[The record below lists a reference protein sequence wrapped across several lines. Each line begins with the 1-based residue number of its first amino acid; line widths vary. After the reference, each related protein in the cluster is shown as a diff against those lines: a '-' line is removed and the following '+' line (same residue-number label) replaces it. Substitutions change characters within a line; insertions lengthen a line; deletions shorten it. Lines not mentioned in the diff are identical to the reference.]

1 MNIIE
6 IVNLNKIY
14 KERDIFKKLKGNKL
28 KIGVENVSFNV
39 EEGEIFS
46 IIGLNGAGKTTIM
59 KCLLGLLEFDSGKIN
74 IFGNGTLK
82 NTDKKN
88 IGYLPE
94 ISYYPKSIKLRVLME
109 YYSQLYGIEKKRE
122 PELINDALSKVGLLT
137 RAESKLEEFSKGMLQ
152 KVGIAQAILNSPK
165 LLFLDEP
172 MSGLDP
178 LARRE
183 VIQLI
188 KELKEK
194 GTTIFLNTHIL
205 SDIED
210 IGDRGVIVHKGKILD
225 KFDLHEKREE
235 NGFKIF
241 LKNGEIHE
249 VSIDELDS
257 RLKKLNDIIDVK
269 KNHFSLEEYFKN
281 TIQGGENL

>member
-1 MNIIE
+1 MSVIKIE
-6 IVNLNKIY
+6 DLNKTY
-14 KERDIFKKLKGNKL
+14 KERDIFKKLKGKKE
-28 KIGVENVSFNV
+28 KIGVENVSFSV

-59 KCLLGLLEFDSGKIN
+59 KCLLGLLDYDSGNIN
-74 IFGNGTLK
+74 IFGKGKLEKESK
-82 NTDKKN
+82 NL

-94 ISYYPKSIKLRVLME
+94 ISYYPKSIKLKILME
-109 YYSQLYGIEKKRE
+109 YYSELYGIKDNKQKIEE
-122 PELINDALSKVGLLT
+122 SLEKVGLLN
-137 RAESKLEEFSKGMLQ
+137 RSNSRLEEFSKGMLQ

-183 VIQLI
+183 VIELL
-188 KELKEK
+188 KELKTL

-205 SDIED
+205 GDIED
-210 IGDRGVIVHKGKILD
+210 IGDRGIVVHKGKVLD
-225 KFDLHEKREE
+225 SFNLYDKRKEE
-235 NGFKIF
+235 GYNIF
-241 LKNGEIHE
+241 LKDGTIHN
-249 VSIDELDS
+249 VSIDNLDMKLKEL
-257 RLKKLNDIIDVK
+257 KEITEIK

-281 TIQGGENL
+281 TVLGGKE

>member
-1 MNIIE
+1 MSVIKIE
-6 IVNLNKIY
+6 DLNKTY
-14 KERDIFKKLKGNKL
+14 KERDIFKKLKGKKE
-28 KIGVENVSFNV
+28 KIGVENVSFSV

-59 KCLLGLLEFDSGKIN
+59 KCLLGLLDYDSGNIN
-74 IFGNGTLK
+74 IFGKGKLEKDSK
-82 NTDKKN
+82 NL

-94 ISYYPKSIKLRVLME
+94 ISYYPKSIKLKILME
-109 YYSQLYGIEKKRE
+109 YYSELYGIKDNKQKIEE
-122 PELINDALSKVGLLT
+122 SLEKVGLLN
-137 RAESKLEEFSKGMLQ
+137 RSNSRLEEFSKGMLQ

-183 VIQLI
+183 VIELL
-188 KELKEK
+188 KELKTL

-205 SDIED
+205 GDIED
-210 IGDRGVIVHKGKILD
+210 IGDRGIVVHKGKVLD
-225 KFDLHEKREE
+225 SFNLHEKRKEE
-235 NGFKIF
+235 GYNIF
-241 LKNGEIHE
+241 LKDGTIHN
-249 VSIDELDS
+249 VSIDNLDMKLKEL
-257 RLKKLNDIIDVK
+257 KEITEIK

-281 TIQGGENL
+281 TVLGGKE

>member
-1 MNIIE
+1 MKIIE
-6 IVNLNKIY
+6 IKNLNKTY
-14 KERDIFKKLKGNKL
+14 KERDIFKRFKGEKIKL
-28 KIGVENVSFNV
+28 GVEDVSFDV

-59 KCLLGLLEFDSGKIN
+59 KCLLGLLDFDSGLID
-74 IFGNGTLK
+74 IFGKGILK
-82 NTDKKN
+82 KEEKKS

-94 ISYYPKSIKLRVLME
+94 ISYYPKSIKLRVLMD
-109 YYSQLYGIEKKRE
+109 YYAELYGIEKNRKN
-122 PELINDALSKVGLLT
+122 ELIDLSLQRVGLHH
-137 RAESKLEEFSKGMLQ
+137 RGESRLEEFSKGMLQ

-183 VIQLI
+183 VIELL
-188 KELKEK
+188 KELKAK

-205 SDIED
+205 GDIED
-210 IGDRGVIVHKGKILD
+210 IGDRGIIVHKGKVLD
-225 KFDLHEKREE
+225 KFNLYEKREE
-235 NGFKIF
+235 EGYKIITENGTIHRVKTADLDRS
-241 LKNGEIHE
+241 LKTIENI
-249 VSIDELDS
+249 V
-257 RLKKLNDIIDVK
+257 DVK

-281 TIQGGENL
+281 TILGGDDK

>member
-1 MNIIE
+1 MSVIKIE
-6 IVNLNKIY
+6 NLSKTY
-14 KERDIFKKLKGNKL
+14 KERDIFKKLKGKKE
-28 KIGVENVSFNV
+28 KIGVENVSFSV

-59 KCLLGLLEFDSGKIN
+59 KCLLGLLDYDSGNIN
-74 IFGNGTLK
+74 IFGKGKLEKDSK
-82 NTDKKN
+82 NL

-94 ISYYPKSIKLRVLME
+94 ISYYPKSIKLKILME
-109 YYSQLYGIEKKRE
+109 YYSELYGIKDNKQKIDESLE
-122 PELINDALSKVGLLT
+122 KVGLLN
-137 RAESKLEEFSKGMLQ
+137 RSNSRLEEFSKGMLQ

-183 VIQLI
+183 VIELL
-188 KELKEK
+188 KELKTL

-205 SDIED
+205 GDIED
-210 IGDRGVIVHKGKILD
+210 IGDRGIVVHKGKVLD
-225 KFDLHEKREE
+225 SFNLHEKRKEAGY
-235 NGFKIF
+235 NIF
-241 LKNGEIHE
+241 LKDGTIHNVGIDNLDMKLKELKEITE
-249 VSIDELDS
+249 I
-257 RLKKLNDIIDVK
+257 K

-281 TIQGGENL
+281 TVLGGKE

>member
-1 MNIIE
+1 MSVIKIDG
-6 IVNLNKIY
+6 LNKTY
-14 KERDIFKKLKGNKL
+14 KERDIFKKLKGKKE
-28 KIGVENVSFNV
+28 KIGVENVSFSV

-59 KCLLGLLEFDSGKIN
+59 KCLLGLLDYDSGNID
-74 IFGNGTLK
+74 IFGKGKLEKESK
-82 NTDKKN
+82 NL

-94 ISYYPKSIKLRVLME
+94 ISYYPKSIKLKILME
-109 YYSQLYGIEKKRE
+109 YYSELYGIKNNKQKIEE
-122 PELINDALSKVGLLT
+122 SLEKVGLLN
-137 RAESKLEEFSKGMLQ
+137 RSNSRLEEFSKGMLQ

-183 VIQLI
+183 VIELL
-188 KELKEK
+188 KELKAL

-205 SDIED
+205 GDIED
-210 IGDRGVIVHKGKILD
+210 IGDRGIVVNKGKVLD
-225 KFDLHEKREE
+225 GFNLHEKRKEE
-235 NGFKIF
+235 GYNIF
-241 LKNGEIHE
+241 LKDGTIHN
-249 VSIDELDS
+249 VSIDNLDMKLKEL
-257 RLKKLNDIIDVK
+257 KEITEIK

-281 TIQGGENL
+281 TVLGGKE

>member
-1 MNIIE
+1 MSVIKIE
-6 IVNLNKIY
+6 DLNKTY
-14 KERDIFKKLKGNKL
+14 KERDIFKKLKGKKE
-28 KIGVENVSFNV
+28 KIGVENVSFSV

-59 KCLLGLLEFDSGKIN
+59 KCLLGLLDYDSGNIN
-74 IFGNGTLK
+74 IFGKGKLEKESK
-82 NTDKKN
+82 NL

-94 ISYYPKSIKLRVLME
+94 ISYYPKSIKLKILME
-109 YYSQLYGIEKKRE
+109 YYSELYGIKDNNQKIDESLE
-122 PELINDALSKVGLLT
+122 KVGLLN
-137 RAESKLEEFSKGMLQ
+137 RSNSRLEEFSKGMLQ

-183 VIQLI
+183 VIELL
-188 KELKEK
+188 KELKTL

-205 SDIED
+205 GDIED
-210 IGDRGVIVHKGKILD
+210 IGDRGIVVHKGKVLD
-225 KFDLHEKREE
+225 SFNLYDKRKEE
-235 NGFKIF
+235 GYNIF
-241 LKNGEIHE
+241 LKDGTIHNVGIDNLDMKLKELKEITE
-249 VSIDELDS
+249 I
-257 RLKKLNDIIDVK
+257 K

-281 TIQGGENL
+281 TVLGGKE

>member
-1 MNIIE
+1 MSVIKIE
-6 IVNLNKIY
+6 DLNKTY
-14 KERDIFKKLKGNKL
+14 KERDIFKKLKGKKE
-28 KIGVENVSFNV
+28 KIGVENVSFSV

-59 KCLLGLLEFDSGKIN
+59 KCPLGLLDYDSGNIN
-74 IFGNGTLK
+74 IFGKGKLEKESK
-82 NTDKKN
+82 NL

-94 ISYYPKSIKLRVLME
+94 ISYYPKSIKLKILME
-109 YYSQLYGIEKKRE
+109 YYSELYGIKDNNQKIDESLE
-122 PELINDALSKVGLLT
+122 KVGLLN
-137 RAESKLEEFSKGMLQ
+137 RSNSRLEEFSKGMLQ

-183 VIQLI
+183 VIELL
-188 KELKEK
+188 KELKTL

-205 SDIED
+205 GDIED
-210 IGDRGVIVHKGKILD
+210 IGDRGIVVHKGKVLD
-225 KFDLHEKREE
+225 SFNLYDKRKEE
-235 NGFKIF
+235 GYNIF
-241 LKNGEIHE
+241 LKDGTIHNVGIDNLDMKLKELKEITE
-249 VSIDELDS
+249 I
-257 RLKKLNDIIDVK
+257 K

-281 TIQGGENL
+281 TVLGGKE

>member
-1 MNIIE
+1 MSILE
-6 IVNLNKIY
+6 VKELNKIY

-28 KIGVENVSFNV
+28 KIGVENVSFDV
-39 EEGEIFS
+39 KEGEIFS

-59 KCLLGLLEFDSGKIN
+59 KCLLGLLEFDSGEID
-74 IFGNGTLK
+74 IFGNGILK
-82 NTDKKN
+82 NSDKKN

-109 YYSQLYGIEKKRE
+109 YYSQLYGIEKKQE
-122 PELINDALSKVGLLT
+122 KELIDIALNKVGLLS
-137 RAESKLEEFSKGMLQ
+137 RSESKLEEFSKGMLQ

-183 VIQLI
+183 VIELI
-188 KELKEK
+188 KDLKTK

-225 KFDLHEKREE
+225 KFDLHEKRSEKGFKVFLE
-235 NGFKIF
+235 NGEVHKISSDDLDKS
-241 LKNGEIHE
+241 LKT
-249 VSIDELDS
+249 
-257 RLKKLNDIIDVK
+257 LNKVIDVK
-269 KNHFSLEEYFKN
+269 KNHFSLEEYFTN
-281 TIQGGENL
+281 TIQGGDSL

>member
-1 MNIIE
+1 MSIIE
-6 IVNLNKIY
+6 IEKLTKSY
-14 KERDIFKKLKGNKL
+14 KERDIFKKLKGKKDKL
-28 KIGVENVSFNV
+28 GVEEVSFSV

-59 KCLLGLLEFDSGKIN
+59 KCLLGLLDFDSGKIN
-74 IFGNGTLK
+74 IFGNGKLEK
-82 NTDKKN
+82 ESKKL

-94 ISYYPKSIKLRVLME
+94 ISYYPKSIKLNILME
-109 YYSQLYGIEKKRE
+109 YYSELYGIKNNKQK
-122 PELINDALSKVGLLT
+122 INDSLEKVGLLN
-137 RAESKLEEFSKGMLQ
+137 RGNSRLEEFSKGMLQ

-183 VIQLI
+183 VIELL
-188 KELKEK
+188 KELKAM

-205 SDIED
+205 GDIED
-210 IGDRGVIVHKGKILD
+210 IGDRGIIVHKGKVLD
-225 KFDLHEKREE
+225 SFNLNEKRKEE
-235 NGFKIF
+235 GYNIV
-241 LKNGEIHE
+241 LKNGTCHNVGIEDLDRKVKELEEITE
-249 VSIDELDS
+249 I
-257 RLKKLNDIIDVK
+257 R

-281 TIQGGENL
+281 TVLGGKE

>member
-6 IVNLNKIY
+6 IENLKKIY
-14 KERDIFKKLKGNKL
+14 KERDIFKKLKGKKE
-28 KIGVENVSFNV
+28 KIGVEDVSFSV

-59 KCLLGLLEFDSGKIN
+59 KCILGLLDYDSGNIN
-74 IFGNGTLK
+74 IFGKGKLEK
-82 NTDKKN
+82 NSKN
-88 IGYLPE
+88 LIGYLPE
-94 ISYYPKSIKLRVLME
+94 ISYYPKSIKLKILME
-109 YYSQLYGIEKKRE
+109 YYSELYGIKDNKQKIDESLE
-122 PELINDALSKVGLLT
+122 KVGLLN
-137 RAESKLEEFSKGMLQ
+137 RSNSRLEEFSKGMLQ

-183 VIQLI
+183 VIELL
-188 KELKEK
+188 KELKAL

-205 SDIED
+205 GDIED
-210 IGDRGVIVHKGKILD
+210 IGDRGIVVHKGKVLD
-225 KFDLHEKREE
+225 NFNLHDKRKEE
-235 NGFKIF
+235 GYNIF
-241 LKNGEIHE
+241 LKDGTIHNVGIDNLDMKLKELKEITE
-249 VSIDELDS
+249 I
-257 RLKKLNDIIDVK
+257 K

-281 TIQGGENL
+281 TVLGGKE

>member
-1 MNIIE
+1 MSVIKIE
-6 IVNLNKIY
+6 NLSKTY
-14 KERDIFKKLKGNKL
+14 KERDIFKKLKGKKE
-28 KIGVENVSFNV
+28 KIGVENVSFSV

-59 KCLLGLLEFDSGKIN
+59 KCILGLLDYDSGNIN
-74 IFGNGTLK
+74 IFGKGKLEKESK
-82 NTDKKN
+82 NL

-94 ISYYPKSIKLRVLME
+94 ISYYPKSIKLKILME
-109 YYSQLYGIEKKRE
+109 YYSELYGIKDNNQKIDESLE
-122 PELINDALSKVGLLT
+122 KVGLLN
-137 RAESKLEEFSKGMLQ
+137 RSNSRLEEFSKGMLQ

-183 VIQLI
+183 VIELL
-188 KELKEK
+188 KELKTL

-205 SDIED
+205 GDIED
-210 IGDRGVIVHKGKILD
+210 IGDRGIVVHKGKVLD
-225 KFDLHEKREE
+225 SFNLYDKRKEE
-235 NGFKIF
+235 GYNIF
-241 LKNGEIHE
+241 LKDGTIHNVGIDNLDMKLKELKEITE
-249 VSIDELDS
+249 I
-257 RLKKLNDIIDVK
+257 K

-281 TIQGGENL
+281 TVLGGKE